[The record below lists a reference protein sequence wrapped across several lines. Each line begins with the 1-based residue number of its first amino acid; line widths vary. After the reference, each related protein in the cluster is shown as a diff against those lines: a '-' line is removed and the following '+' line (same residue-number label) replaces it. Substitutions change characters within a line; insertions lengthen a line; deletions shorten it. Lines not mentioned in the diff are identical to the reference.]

1 MKYSI
6 HYNYTTGDSFGSEDR
21 DSKIE
26 YQWSN
31 LEMAEKSLNAI
42 NESYKLYQ
50 EIDSYSISKEE
61 KEDLIKDILS
71 KDWCPKI
78 RKSSYGFLNESFFFS
93 MYLYSDN
100 GDKFQYQCPWIG
112 YFESLNRVWI
122 ESDLL
127 KFNY

>member
-31 LEMAEKSLNAI
+31 LEMAEKSISAI
-42 NESYKLYQ
+42 NESYQLYQ
-50 EIDSYSISKEE
+50 DLDCSYLSRKER
-61 KEDLIKDILS
+61 EDLENKAKS
-71 KDWCPKI
+71 KDWFVDC
-78 RKSSYGFLNESFFFS
+78 SSSRFS
-93 MYLYSDN
+93 LYSIYLYSDT
-100 GDKFQYQCPWIG
+100 GEKFQYSCPWIG
-112 YFESLNRVWI
+112 YFEFLNRVWI